1 MKLTL
6 TVNGQRHELDVEPE
20 MPLLWALRDF
30 LKLRGTKYGCGI
42 AACGACTVHMNGA
55 AVRACVVPVSA
66 AAGGTI
72 TTIEGLGGEHPV
84 QRAWLELQ
92 VPQCG
97 YCQCGQIMQ
106 AAALLAQ
113 TPKPTSEQIR
123 AGMNGNLCRC
133 GTYPRIEAAVR
144 RAAELTADAGP
155 GLSVLTRREFVVSAG
170 GFALAVQI
178 PLPAAWAADAPTGAP
193 ARADATNFVTAYL
206 EIDADGAVTL
216 HSPTTEM
223 GQGTH
228 TAHAVIVAD
237 ELGVDLERVRVVTA
251 EPADPFRRGGQ
262 MGSGGSWGVRHWYAP
277 LRKAAA
283 QAREML
289 LAAAAGQWNV
299 PAGELALASGEVI
312 HAQSQRRIGIGALA
326 AAAGQVPPP
335 AEPRLRDKS
344 EFRYTGRPVPRVDL
358 GPKVRGEPVFASDI
372 ERPGTVFA
380 CPRLSPV
387 FGAALDSFDRDS
399 ALAVPGVLDVVAIPG
414 GAAVVASHTWAAMR
428 GAEALRI
435 RFKPTPH
442 DSLDSATISRQMHAG
457 LGADASAIKARE
469 DGDLAAVFAAAKT
482 VVSADYE
489 APFLA
494 HAPMEP
500 WNCNVEIDAAG
511 VVHIWAPVQTQDRNR
526 NAAATA
532 AGVAPEKVRLH
543 TTYLGGGFG
552 RRLGSDFIGAAV
564 IVARAVK
571 RPVKFLWRREDEF
584 GQGWYR
590 PAQVARM
597 KAALD
602 GEGRIRGL
610 RIRTAGPSLGASFSP
625 DGLPAGQ
632 VDGSSVQ
639 TLRDSLYKTDAFHVD
654 WVRVD
659 EPVPMAPWRAVGA
672 TRTASSWSSSTRSR
686 APRVRT
692 PTSCAASCSRTT
704 RARSTSSTPPR
715 APRTGTGRRPRA
727 ARAGWP
733 SSRATGRSAPKSPS
747 CRCATGGRSCT
758 ASSARSIAAR
768 SSRPTGCAHRSRAA
782 LCRGCPPRSAR
793 RSPSRA
799 APRRTA
805 TSTATRSCA
814 CRTRPKRSTR
824 SSSNLARRWEALAS
838 RRCRRS
844 RRRWRTPGMPSP
856 AKRCGSCQSRRM
868 AVAKAVSRSGS

>member
-1 MKLTL
+1 
-6 TVNGQRHELDVEPE
+6 
-20 MPLLWALRDF
+20 
-30 LKLRGTKYGCGI
+30 
-42 AACGACTVHMNGA
+42 
-55 AVRACVVPVSA
+55 
-66 AAGGTI
+66 
-72 TTIEGLGGEHPV
+72 
-84 QRAWLELQ
+84 
-92 VPQCG
+92 
-97 YCQCGQIMQ
+97 
-106 AAALLAQ
+106 
-113 TPKPTSEQIR
+113 
-123 AGMNGNLCRC
+123 
-133 GTYPRIEAAVR
+133 
-144 RAAELTADAGP
+144 
-155 GLSVLTRREFVVSAG
+155 VLTRREFVVSAG

-178 PLPAAWAADAPTGAP
+178 PLPVAWAADAPTGAP
-193 ARADATNFVTAYL
+193 AHATNFVTAYL
-206 EIDADGAVTL
+206 EIHADGTVTL

-289 LAAAAGQWNV
+289 LAAAAGQWSV
-299 PAGELALASGEVI
+299 PAGELTLASGEVL
-312 HAQSQRRIGIGALA
+312 HAGSQRRIGIGALA

-372 ERPGTVFA
+372 ERPGTVYA
-380 CPRLSPV
+380 CPRFSPV

-414 GAAVVASHTWAAMR
+414 GAAVVAAHTWAAMR

-442 DSLDSATISRQMHAG
+442 DALDSATISRQMHAG
-457 LGADASAIKARE
+457 LGADAGAIKARE

-494 HAPMEP
+494 HASMEP
-500 WNCNVEIDAAG
+500 WNCNVEIDAEG

-526 NAAATA
+526 KAAAVA
-532 AGVAPEKVRLH
+532 AGLAPEKVRLH

-602 GEGRIRGL
+602 GEGRVRGL

-672 TRTASSWSSSTRSR
+672 TQNGFFMECFLDEVARTARKDPYQLR
-686 APRVRT
+686 RELLAHD
-692 PTSCAASCSRTT
+692 
-704 RARSTSSTPPR
+704 PR
-715 APRTGTGRRPRA
+715 ALNVIDTA
-727 ARAGWP
+727 ARAANWDRPLPAG
-733 SSRATGRSAPKSPS
+733 RARGMAFVASYGSLCAEVAELSLRDGRPFVH
-747 CRCATGGRSCT
+747 RVVCALDCGSIVTPDGVRSQVEGGIVQGLS
-758 ASSARSIAAR
+758 
-768 SSRPTGCAHRSRAA
+768 AA
-782 LCRGCPPRSAR
+782 LGEAVTIAGGAAENRNFDRYTILRMQDVPEKIDTIIIESGATMGGVGEPPL
-793 RSPSRA
+793 PPI
-799 APRRTA
+799 AP
-805 TSTATRSCA
+805 
-814 CRTRPKRSTR
+814 
-824 SSSNLARRWEALAS
+824 
-838 RRCRRS
+838 
-844 RRRWRTPGMPSP
+844 
-856 AKRCGSCQSRRM
+856 
-868 AVAKAVSRSGS
+868 AVANALYALTGKPVRKLPIAQEGLG